1 MNKENKNKQDFA
13 ASGVAGDAGKSAD
26 LLVENCLVAVCD
38 ESFTSIE
45 NASVAVKDGLICW
58 IGPAAA
64 KPEFQTK
71 ETVNGK
77 GNLLAPG
84 LVNCHCHLAD
94 SLFRGLVEDLPL
106 EEWLGVLWKAE
117 GAMLNPETTELGA
130 KLGLAELLLGGT
142 TTVLDMFWFPDS
154 AAKAACELGARIHTG
169 GFAFDPPG
177 MDGFGRED
185 RLPQARKFI
194 GDWESEELVTPVVMA
209 HGAYT
214 AGPDSLREMHGL
226 AQESGL
232 LFHIHAAETVQEN
245 KTVLDAHGRKVIG
258 HLGELGILGPRTL
271 LAHAVHLDDGE
282 LNEVADSKTMVVHNP
297 VSNLKLGSGFARIP
311 EMLELGVRV
320 SLGTDG
326 AVSGNDIDMFMAIRL
341 AAIMHRGKAED
352 ATAVGARRAVAMATL
367 EGAAALGA
375 QDMIGSLEVGKRAD
389 MILVDLDV
397 PHAQPLFNTYGHLAY
412 SASSSDV
419 KSVWVGGRQ
428 VVSEGELLT
437 ADLDGIL
444 ESVRKLA
451 PEIKSS
457 IANGD

>member
-1 MNKENKNKQDFA
+1 MNNKDKIRRGTIFKDCGGEA
-13 ASGVAGDAGKSAD
+13 DAVD
-26 LLVENCLVAVCD
+26 LLVENCLVATCD
-38 ESFTSIE
+38 GSFTSIE
-45 NASVAVKDGLICW
+45 NGLVAVKDGRISW
-58 IGPAAA
+58 IGPARDRPRLRA
-64 KPEFQTK
+64 KER
-71 ETVNGK
+71 VDGK

-117 GAMLNPETTELGA
+117 GAVLNPQTTELGA

-142 TTVLDMFWFPDS
+142 TSVLDMFWFPDS
-154 AAKAACELGARIHTG
+154 AAKAACDMGARIHTG

-177 MDGFGRED
+177 MDGFGRGD

-194 GDWESEELVTPVVMA
+194 GDWQSEELVTPVVMA

-214 AGPDSLREMHGL
+214 AGPDSLREMHAL
-226 AQESGL
+226 AEEHEL
-232 LFHIHAAETVQEN
+232 LFHIHAAETAQEN
-245 KTVLDAHGRKVIG
+245 KTVLETHGRKVIG
-258 HLGELGILGPRTL
+258 HLGEHGLLGPRTL

-282 LNEVADSKTMVVHNP
+282 LKEVADSKAMVVHNP

-311 EMLELGVRV
+311 EMLKLGVRV

-326 AVSGNDIDMFMAIRL
+326 AVSGNDIDMFLAMRL
-341 AAIMHRGKAED
+341 AAVMHRGKEED
-352 ATAVGARRAVAMATL
+352 ATAIGAKRAVAMATL
-367 EGAAALGA
+367 EGAAALGV
-375 QDMIGSLEVGKRAD
+375 QDEIGSLEVGKRAD

-397 PHAQPLFNTYGHLAY
+397 PHAQPLFDPYGHLAY
-412 SASSSDV
+412 SASKSDV

-428 VVSEGELLT
+428 VVRDSELVT
-437 ADLDGIL
+437 ADVNGIL

-451 PEIKSS
+451 PEIRSS
-457 IANGD
+457 IADGD